1 VENKG
6 DLVKKIAVDVLNLEA
21 ESVKAQ
27 IKAVNDK
34 FVEAVEI
41 LQNTKGR
48 VIITGM
54 GKSGIICKKIA
65 ATMAST
71 GTPAFFVHPAE
82 AIHGDLGMIVEGDS
96 VIAVS
101 NTGETEEIVRLI
113 EFIKRIGVPVIG
125 ITSNINSSLGR
136 FADITLELKIEKEAC
151 PLGLAPTSSTTAT
164 LALLDAISMAL
175 LELKE
180 FKPEDFAARH
190 PGGGLGKKLLT
201 VDALMHK
208 GDAIPKVHPDTSMQD
223 VLFEMSGK
231 RLGMTTVVDKKTNK
245 LLGLISDG
253 DIRRYLEKHGNST
266 INHLAENCMTKNP
279 LTIKAD
285 KLAAAA
291 LKTMEDRKITSLIVV
306 NEKNEVEGVIHLHD
320 LWKTQLF

>member
-1 VENKG
+1 MKSNEELIKNIAIEVLTLESISVRDQIDVID
-6 DLVKKIAVDVLNLEA
+6 DLFV
-21 ESVKAQ
+21 
-27 IKAVNDK
+27 KAVN
-34 FVEAVEI
+34 I
-41 LQNTKGR
+41 LANTKGR
-48 VIITGM
+48 VIVTGM

-125 ITSNINSSLGR
+125 ITAKKGSSLGR
-136 FADITLELKIEKEAC
+136 FSDITLELKIKKEAC

-164 LALLDAISMAL
+164 LALGDAISMVL
-175 LELKE
+175 LELKD

-208 GDAIPKVHPDTSMQD
+208 GDEIPIVYPNTIMKE

-231 RLGMTTVVDKKTNK
+231 RLGMTSVIDKKTK
-245 LLGLISDG
+245 KVMGLISDG
-253 DIRRYLEKHGNST
+253 DVRRYLEKKGDNT
-266 INHLAENCMTKNP
+266 INDKAENCMTKDP
-279 LTIKAD
+279 LTIKSD
-285 KLAAAA
+285 KLVAEA
-291 LKTMEDRKITSLIVV
+291 LNIMEKRKITSLIVV
-306 NEKNEVEGVIHLHD
+306 DNNGKINGVIHLHD
-320 LWKTQLF
+320 LWKTMLF